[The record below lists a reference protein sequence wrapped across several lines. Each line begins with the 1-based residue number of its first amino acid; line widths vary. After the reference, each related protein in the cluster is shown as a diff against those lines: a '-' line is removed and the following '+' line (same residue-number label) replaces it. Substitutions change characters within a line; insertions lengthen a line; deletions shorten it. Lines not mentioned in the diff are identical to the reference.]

1 MFRCLHYTSIL
12 WQHVDQLT
20 RDPGPRET
28 LRSTISI
35 KLGLPICKGANAP
48 GTHAILTF
56 ISFAYK
62 CFTITTSLCNACF
75 HLPNHSPLTR
85 CFASTLSTIA
95 PLLYVLWCSF
105 VLLCG
110 GINIRV
116 RYFNFYILMVG
127 DGMHYFPFSSF
138 FWRQWHLGTPFS

>member
-1 MFRCLHYTSIL
+1 MFRCLHYTSTL

-20 RDPGPRET
+20 RGPSPRET

-56 ISFAYK
+56 ISSAYK
-62 CFTITTSLCNACF
+62 CFTITTSPCNACF

-110 GINIRV
+110 GINIRGP
-116 RYFNFYILMVG
+116 ILQLLHPHSG
-127 DGMHYFPFSSF
+127 GWHALFPIFIF
-138 FWRQWHLGTPFS
+138 FWRQWHLGTPFF